1 MYEDQE
7 KSASKIGSL
16 EASGPV
22 SILAIKTVHNL
33 ISQLE
38 DRLSP
43 VLKPHNSA
51 KELSKPEDSKS
62 NLMQEL
68 GYLSSH
74 LDSILDRLHL

>member
-1 MYEDQE
+1 MQEDQRG
-7 KSASKIGSL
+7 SVSKIGNVPMDV
-16 EASGPV
+16 PV

-33 ISQLE
+33 INQLE

-43 VLKPHNSA
+43 VLKPHNSVE
-51 KELSKPEDSKS
+51 ELANSEDSKS